1 MREHF
6 SIQESLKFGWKA
18 VGRNFFLLP
27 SLLFVLILLNV
38 GEKFLP
44 ILLPD
49 HVFLLFLIF
58 AIIFVLKVFVWLIV
72 LQVALDLADQT
83 SPSLERALQRWRL
96 FLPFILASIV
106 TFLAILA
113 GLVLLIVPGI
123 IAAVAF
129 IFFPFVILDMRS
141 GPLASLRESWR
152 ITKGNRMK
160 LFGFLIILGL
170 ITIAGFLFFVIGV
183 LFTASLSLVAYAHAY
198 RTLRGNAK
206 NENSSFSSTPG
217 STPFPSVP
225 NVSSETPMVSLPPE
239 RRTL

>member
-123 IAAVAF
+123 IAAVADVGVKV
-129 IFFPFVILDMRS
+129 PVVARLEGNNAELGAKKLAES
-141 GPLASLRESWR
+141 GLNITPAS
-152 ITKGNRMK
+152 
-160 LFGFLIILGL
+160 GFAEGARKI
-170 ITIAGFLFFVIGV
+170 VE
-183 LFTASLSLVAYAHAY
+183 LV
-198 RTLRGNAK
+198 K
-206 NENSSFSSTPG
+206 
-217 STPFPSVP
+217 
-225 NVSSETPMVSLPPE
+225 
-239 RRTL
+239 